1 MLRLR
6 GAGLGGSLKRSRL
19 RNRGGCGCVIAISS
33 ELLSFIYLQATEKK
47 FYVVLEI
54 EVWSLG
60 ERLEGDTYVGA
71 IGR

>member
-6 GAGLGGSLKRSRL
+6 GARLGGSLKRSRL
-19 RNRGGCGCVIAISS
+19 RNRGVCGCMIAISS

-60 ERLEGDTYVGA
+60 ERLEGDSM
-71 IGR
+71 